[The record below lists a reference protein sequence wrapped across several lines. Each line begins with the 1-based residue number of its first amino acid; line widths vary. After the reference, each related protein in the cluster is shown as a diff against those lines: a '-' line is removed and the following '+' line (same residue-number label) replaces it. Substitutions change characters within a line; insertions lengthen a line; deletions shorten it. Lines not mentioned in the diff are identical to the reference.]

1 MDSSGTT
8 KMGLTDLSFLE
19 ISRGERRGALR
30 LLSWDLE
37 SSLLGGLPL
46 GMLCP
51 KVTGL
56 HWVVYS
62 GTTWVSLLEAA
73 QKDIRGLEVSTVSV
87 KELEQGI
94 CFTIVRDYYSHT
106 TQLQ

>member
-56 HWVVYS
+56 H
-62 GTTWVSLLEAA
+62 
-73 QKDIRGLEVSTVSV
+73 
-87 KELEQGI
+87 
-94 CFTIVRDYYSHT
+94 
-106 TQLQ
+106 

>member
-1 MDSSGTT
+1 MDSSDIT
-8 KMGLTDLSFLE
+8 KMELTDLSSLE
-19 ISRGERRGALR
+19 IRSGERVGALR

-37 SSLLGGLPL
+37 SNLLGVLPL

-56 HWVVYS
+56 QWVVYS

-94 CFTIVRDYYSHT
+94 CFTIVKDYYSHT
-106 TQLQ
+106 T